1 MSASSTARSRSPSSW
16 CDHDR
21 MRKWLPIVLGVLLI
35 LIGGVWTGQG
45 LGYITGS
52 FMTGERLWTSI
63 GLICVVGGLLLVVL
77 GVRRRTPRS

>member
-1 MSASSTARSRSPSSW
+1 MARGVP
-16 CDHDR
+16 CVCQDDR

-63 GLICVVGGLLLVVL
+63 GLICVVGGLGLIVL
-77 GVRRRTPRS
+77 GVRRRPQR

>member
-1 MSASSTARSRSPSSW
+1 
-16 CDHDR
+16 

-35 LIGGVWTGQG
+35 LLGGVWTFQG

-63 GLICVVGGLLLVVL
+63 GLICVVAGAVLVFF
-77 GVRRRTPRS
+77 GFRRPKAG

>member
-1 MSASSTARSRSPSSW
+1 
-16 CDHDR
+16 

-63 GLICVVGGLLLVVL
+63 GLICVVGGLLLIVF